1 MLELK
6 RSQAQ
11 SYEDHRKERKHLIVS
26 NHRAH
31 YQKNPQYNLVGIPHV
46 STNHE
51 IPLNCCFFRTRAHGF

>member
-51 IPLNCCFFRTRAHGF
+51 MA